1 MVLLVNG
8 FGLGLNGFHRSTDQF
23 LFRRILLHL
32 AFGLAPGLFLCWANP
47 ADAFLK
53 KSGRRVRTC
62 VTTYYIYYETVFD
75 MACNASCHY
84 VSRCSCC
91 YTYYTFL
98 QPKKYLEKKLV

>member
-53 KSGRRVRTC
+53 KKQRKKSKNMCDYTD
-62 VTTYYIYYETVFD
+62 YETVFD

>member
-23 LFRRILLHL
+23 LFRSILLHL
-32 AFGLAPGLFLCWANP
+32 AFSLAPGLFLCWANP

-53 KSGRRVRTC
+53 KKQRKKSKNMCDYTD
-62 VTTYYIYYETVFD
+62 YETVFD

-84 VSRCSCC
+84 V
-91 YTYYTFL
+91 
-98 QPKKYLEKKLV
+98 